1 MGVAIGLGRLLGIA
15 IPENFNRPE
24 LARNFLE
31 FWSRWHI
38 TLSDW
43 FKFYVFNPVTKELL
57 RIADRPT
64 LTPWLGAV
72 GFFLTFFVMGVWH
85 GTSATFVVYGL
96 LLGLGVSLNRSEA
109 RRVGNACVSTCRS
122 RWWTY
127 H

>member
-96 LLGLGVSLNRSEA
+96 LLGLGVSLNKRSEEHTSELQSLM
-109 RRVGNACVSTCRS
+109 R
-122 RWWTY
+122 
-127 H
+127 